1 VRLRALVAS
10 AALGA
15 SVALTAALP
24 LACSD
29 DDGTG
34 VGDLVWE
41 SPPKV
46 FREAT
51 LPRDR
56 VLVGSVRNDSL
67 RSIKVVA
74 TDVQAVDDDGNALR
88 GNATFIRGYIHALY
102 PPTRPPPGGLP
113 ESELERTGR
122 QVRLQP
128 GKTAPLSVAWRLAPG
143 SKAPVRIDYRAG
155 WLPIPGR

>member
-1 VRLRALVAS
+1 VRLGALVA
-10 AALGA
+10 ACAL
-15 SVALTAALP
+15 LAALP

-34 VGDLVWE
+34 AGDLVWA

-46 FREAT
+46 YREAT

-67 RSIKVVA
+67 RPIKVVA
-74 TDVQAVDDDGNALR
+74 SDVRAVDEDGNALR

-122 QVRLQP
+122 QVRLRP
-128 GKTAPLSVAWRLAPG
+128 GQRAPLSVAWRLASG
-143 SKAPVRIDYRAG
+143 AKAPVRIDYGPG
-155 WLPIPGR
+155 WLAIPGQ

>member
-1 VRLRALVAS
+1 VRPRALVLGATLALS
-10 AALGA
+10 AAL
-15 SVALTAALP
+15 P
-24 LACSD
+24 IACSD

-41 SPPKV
+41 TPPKV
-46 FREAT
+46 YREAT

-67 RSIKVVA
+67 RPMKVVA
-74 TDVQAVDDDGNALR
+74 TDVHAVDEDGNALR

-113 ESELERTGR
+113 DSELERTGR

-128 GKTAPLSVAWRLAPG
+128 GKTAPLSVAWRLAPD
-143 SKAPVRIDYRAG
+143 SKGPVRIDYRAG
-155 WLPIPGR
+155 WLPIPAR